1 MLAQTINLG
10 DVCILYEPV
19 VSHYVGKMNE
29 LLSKPN
35 YSFSD
40 VSSRDVPQE
49 HGVYVIY
56 DKKLE
61 KIIYIGRTRNLKR
74 RLLGDHK
81 RGNIEGS
88 QFRKALV
95 QKLALKSE
103 TEITGYILKNCSFQ
117 FMVIKE
123 FEEMVR
129 LEHFATAVLA
139 PILNVRLKQ

>member
-1 MLAQTINLG
+1 M
-10 DVCILYEPV
+10 YESV
-19 VSHYVGKMNE
+19 VLRYVEKMNE
-29 LLSKPN
+29 LLAKPR
-35 YSFSD
+35 YSFSN
-40 VSSRDVPQE
+40 VSSRDVPQK

-61 KIIYIGRTRNLKR
+61 KIIYIGRTRNLRR

-81 RGNIEGS
+81 RGNVEGS
-88 QFRKALV
+88 QFRKALG

-103 TEITGYILKNCSFQ
+103 TEITNYISGNCSFQ

-139 PILNVRLKQ
+139 PILNIRLKQ